1 MPRQFKLGQNR
12 SYYSDISRQKETFRD
27 QQKQITKQ
35 TQSKNRPRRLQCS
48 SLSHIHLG

>member
-12 SYYSDISRQKETFRD
+12 SYYSDTSRQTETIRD

-35 TQSKNRPRRLQCS
+35 TQSKNRTRMSQCS